1 MALMACPELKPG
13 GGGAADFRRTEK
25 IVVVD
30 DLGRGGLGDG
40 NQIGERDHR
49 AGIGTNVVLANILR
63 VRAELLVGLDI
74 NTIRTVVEIE
84 IVDVRRSHVD
94 AEGVGDLAER
104 DVKALG
110 FFAIDGDDVLRIVRG
125 IGAEESGEIFFLALA
140 GGANQFVGGFVEV
153 LEGVIA

>member
-1 MALMACPELKPG
+1 MTW
-13 GGGAADFRRTEK
+13 GAA
-25 IVVVD
+25 
-30 DLGRGGLGDG
+30 GLGDG

-110 FFAIDGDDVLRIVRG
+110 FSRSMVTTYCGSFAV
-125 IGAEESGEIFFLALA
+125 
-140 GGANQFVGGFVEV
+140 
-153 LEGVIA
+153 